1 MPYREKSIV
10 MKEYLGHNHSEDWS
24 TESGGVEK
32 FVKSQVYEVYSF
44 SHKFH
49 MHYIL
54 AGYIEM
60 KSRSIV
66 IYLVKYSGNNFK
78 PSLCCC
84 EKSSSGNISFLFKY
98 SYLRP
103 FTSSD
108 WPSPSPITYNR
119 LIWNISLQSAWRPT
133 GTTKWDSL
141 VNFTINHVH
150 LLITRISPTF
160 R

>member
-1 MPYREKSIV
+1 M
-10 MKEYLGHNHSEDWS
+10 
-24 TESGGVEK
+24 EK

-44 SHKFH
+44 SHNSIGVPDKFH
-49 MHYIL
+49 MRYIL

-60 KSRSIV
+60 KSRSIA

-98 SYLRP
+98 CISEA
-103 FTSSD
+103 FHKF
-108 WPSPSPITYNR
+108 R
-119 LIWNISLQSAWRPT
+119 LAFSQPNHIQQIDLKHFS
-133 GTTKWDSL
+133 TKCLKSNL
-141 VNFTINHVH
+141 KQENEI
-150 LLITRISPTF
+150 R